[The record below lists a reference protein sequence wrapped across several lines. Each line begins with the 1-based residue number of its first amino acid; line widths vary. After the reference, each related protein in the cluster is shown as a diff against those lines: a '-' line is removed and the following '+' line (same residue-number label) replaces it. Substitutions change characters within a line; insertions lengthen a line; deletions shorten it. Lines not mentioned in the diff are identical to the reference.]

1 MKLVACLATLSV
13 SVLLFSLPCGGTEP
27 NGQGGAQIQTN
38 RVMAA
43 STVKDGNTED
53 AWYPTALT
61 LSSGV
66 QPAKETA
73 TGFGTSRINAV
84 LPDGTTYEGEW
95 RNGTANGEG
104 TATVATGTKQY
115 GEWRDGK
122 PYRVSGKSVFP
133 DGTVEVGTWNY
144 DGTVCGGTIIW
155 KDGRQYKGDWKLS
168 ENAPELPNGHGEMT
182 WPDGRK
188 YVGQFRDGT
197 MDGRGKMTYPNAK
210 VEEGSWKDGKFVGSA
225 P

>member
-1 MKLVACLATLSV
+1 M
-13 SVLLFSLPCGGTEP
+13 
-27 NGQGGAQIQTN
+27 
-38 RVMAA
+38 
-43 STVKDGNTED
+43 
-53 AWYPTALT
+53 
-61 LSSGV
+61 
-66 QPAKETA
+66 
-73 TGFGTSRINAV
+73 
-84 LPDGTTYEGEW
+84 
-95 RNGTANGEG
+95 
-104 TATVATGTKQY
+104 
-115 GEWRDGK
+115 
-122 PYRVSGKSVFP
+122 FP